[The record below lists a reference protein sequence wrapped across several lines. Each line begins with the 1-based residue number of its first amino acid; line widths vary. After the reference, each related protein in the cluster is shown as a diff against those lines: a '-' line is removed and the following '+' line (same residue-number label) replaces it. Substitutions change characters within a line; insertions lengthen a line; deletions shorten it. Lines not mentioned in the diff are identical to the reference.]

1 MSNREVVKMFK
12 IEFKTGGAAFDEPY
26 KASEIKRILKEISE
40 KVECGY
46 CSGKVIDINGNC
58 VGEWELI

>member
-1 MSNREVVKMFK
+1 MK

-26 KASEIKRILKEISE
+26 QASEIKRILEEIAT

-46 CSGKVIDINGNC
+46 YSGKIIDINGNN
-58 VGEWELI
+58 VGEWELTEGK

>member
-1 MSNREVVKMFK
+1 MSNREVLKMFK

-26 KASEIKRILKEISE
+26 KASEIKRILKEITE

-46 CSGKVIDINGNC
+46 TSGKVIDINGNC

>member
-1 MSNREVVKMFK
+1 MLNREVLKMFK

-26 KASEIKRILKEISE
+26 KASEIKRILEEIAV

-46 CSGKVIDINGNC
+46 YSGKIIDINGNN
-58 VGEWELI
+58 VGEWELS

>member
-1 MSNREVVKMFK
+1 MFK

-26 KASEIKRILKEISE
+26 KASEIKRILEEIAV

-46 CSGKVIDINGNC
+46 YSGKIIDINGNN
-58 VGEWELI
+58 VGEWELS